1 MPSDSKEWR
10 IHFLSATVLFLV
22 ITKEARFFK
31 CVSLRNLFTAEYE
44 AVGRSAFQQIM
55 EIVAFK
61 DSLGNVSKSTSARC
75 TLNIFVPVRR
85 NPCRS
90 LEVARRLDLQLK
102 PVVDLMS

>member
-75 TLNIFVPVRR
+75 TLHTFF
-85 NPCRS
+85 RS
-90 LEVARRLDLQLK
+90 VETHAARWRLPADLT
-102 PVVDLMS
+102 SN